1 MFTVGIYPRKSVYRD
16 NSDSVSVQVQLC
28 KDYAGIFFKDKDID
42 FKIYDKDEGF
52 SGKNM
57 NRPSFRELM
66 EDVRNDV
73 LDVVMVYK
81 LDRISRNVQEFS
93 AMYEVFQQH
102 NVSFVSVKESFDTT
116 TPMGR
121 TVMYILAAFAQL
133 ERENTSERVADS
145 MLALGASGKWT
156 GGKLPTG
163 MTSVR
168 RQAGEKEHSY
178 LMVDNNAIWRVKLL
192 YELITQGYPITKIE
206 RYCRDQGIKSQT
218 GKFFNTSQIYNIIT
232 NPVYCQNSMEAYYY
246 FKDLGCKLPD
256 PALFDGSKGLIGY
269 GKTKTGQHDRK
280 KQDKTSWTIAIGIHD
295 YVIPAADWIAAQ
307 KRLGI
312 NKMIKTAKYDCGI
325 LKGVIRCKC
334 GARMDVRTY
343 TKNGIRFSYYYCV
356 DMARQGKSICNTGYV
371 RIEEVEEAFLKQL
384 RRIRFNPDG
393 FKLHTD
399 PAGTLQSTAAIKKEL
414 KQIENSIANLTDALM
429 GAMDSSAS
437 SYIVAKIEEL
447 DKNKKA
453 LEVSL
458 RQATLQ
464 ESAQKSLQ
472 ETESEIYNN
481 ICYLLDNFD
490 SIEYTGKNELI
501 RKIIKKCV
509 LDDKSLHIVF

>member
-1 MFTVGIYPRKSVYRD
+1 MITVGIYPRKSVYRD

-28 KDYAGIFFKDKDID
+28 KDYAGIIFKDKEID
-42 FKIYDKDEGF
+42 FRIYDKDEGF

-66 EDVRNDV
+66 EDVQKDV

-93 AMYEVFQQH
+93 AMYEIFQQH

-133 ERENTSERVADS
+133 ERENTSERVADN
-145 MLALGASGKWT
+145 MQALGASGKWT

-168 RQAGEKEHSY
+168 RLVGEKEHSY
-178 LMVDNNAIWRVKLL
+178 LTVDKETIWRVKLI
-192 YELITQGYPITKIE
+192 YGLITQGYPITRIE
-206 RYCRDQGIKSQT
+206 RYCRDHGIKSQS
-218 GKFFNTSQIYNIIT
+218 GKFLNSSRIYNIIT

-246 FKDLGCKLPD
+246 FKDLECTLPD
-256 PALFDGSKGLIGY
+256 PALFDGNKGLIGY
-269 GKTKTGQHDRK
+269 GKTKTGQHNRK
-280 KQDKTSWTIAIGIHD
+280 KQDKASWTIAVGIHD
-295 YVIPAADWIAAQ
+295 YVMPAADWIAAQ

-312 NKMIKTAKYDCGI
+312 NKMIKTAKHDCGI
-325 LKGVIRCKC
+325 LKGVIRCRC
-334 GARMDVRTY
+334 GARMDIRAY
-343 TKNGIRFSYYYCV
+343 YKNGIRFSYYYCV
-356 DMARQGKSICNTGYV
+356 DMARQGKSKCNTGYV

-384 RRIRFNPDG
+384 GRIRFNPDG
-393 FKLHTD
+393 FRLHPD
-399 PAGTLQSTAAIKKEL
+399 SDGTLQSTTAIKEEL
-414 KQIENSIANLTDALM
+414 KQLEGSIANLTAALM
-429 GAMDSSAS
+429 NAMDSAAS

-447 DKNKKA
+447 DKDKKA
-453 LEVSL
+453 LEGNL

-464 ESAQKSLQ
+464 ESAHKSLQ
-472 ETESEIYNN
+472 ETEAEIYNN

-490 SIEYTGKNELI
+490 SIGYTGKNELI

-509 LDDKSLHIVF
+509 LDDKNLHIIF